1 MMDRRNRVV
10 AVIVGFVALVGGVS
24 VLLLGSGVFG
34 AHRSGLVI
42 FDGAV
47 LRKWDSYG
55 AGAYAVVGA
64 VGFVALVLGLLLASR
79 EWRRNDGM
87 KRAGPIAFAIEPGV
101 RGQTTLHTPSL
112 SHALERDLE
121 RLSDVKGARVGLFG
135 DPPHVE
141 LRSVLD
147 VDDDADLAQL
157 PIQFDEALT
166 RFHHTVGF
174 RPAPIQVTLR
184 FREGRTTRQ
193 ME

>member
-1 MMDRRNRVV
+1 MIDRRNRVV
-10 AVIVGFVALVGGVS
+10 VIIVGLVALGGGLL
-24 VLLLGSGVFG
+24 VLFLGSGVFG
-34 AHRSGLVI
+34 AHRSNLVI
-42 FDGAV
+42 FDGAL
-47 LRKWDSYG
+47 LRRWDSYG

-64 VGFVALVLGLLLASR
+64 VSFIALILGLLLATR
-79 EWRRNDGM
+79 EWRRNDGI
-87 KRAGPIAFAIEPGV
+87 KRAGRITFPIKSGE

-121 RLSDVKGARVGLFG
+121 RLGDVKGARVGLFG

-147 VDDDADLAQL
+147 VDDDADLARL
-157 PIQFDEALT
+157 PIQFNEALT

-184 FREGRTTRQ
+184 FREGQRTRQ
-193 ME
+193 LE

>member
-1 MMDRRNRVV
+1 MIDRRNRVV
-10 AVIVGFVALVGGVS
+10 AIIVGLVAFIGGLL

-34 AHRSGLVI
+34 AHRSDLVI
-42 FDGAV
+42 LDGAV
-47 LRKWDSYG
+47 LRRWDRYG
-55 AGAYAVVGA
+55 AGAYAVIGA
-64 VGFVALVLGLLLASR
+64 VGLVALILGLLLASR

-87 KRAGPIAFAIEPGV
+87 KRVGLIAFAIEAGT

-112 SHALERDLE
+112 SHAFERDLE
-121 RLSDVKGARVGLFG
+121 RLRDVKGARVGLFG